1 MTNMKIRAKH
11 IALWIALFTA
21 CWATAQPQPR
31 TAEAGLSP
39 DTAGFSLLYRI
50 SGNGLERPSWLFGT
64 IHIIPDDEFFL
75 TENTKQAFAQAERV
89 VFEIDMEEM
98 MDFGSQ
104 LALMSKAMMDD
115 GLTLRDLLEEED
127 YALVKAHFEKMGLP
141 LFLFE
146 RFKPMFLT
154 VFASTDMEGGSPFE
168 AQQGMVSYEMVLM
181 DMAQKAGKDIDG
193 LETAEF
199 QMSLF
204 DSIPYDE
211 QAKMLVETIRQA
223 QADTAQT
230 GELERLYELYKQGDI
245 EALQQSISTDE
256 QGLAPYEELLL
267 VRRNENWIPVM
278 ERIMREG
285 SAFFAVGAGHL
296 GGPKG
301 VVNLLRQA
309 GYTVEPVPMK

>member
-1 MTNMKIRAKH
+1 MKIRAKH
-11 IALWIALFTA
+11 IGLWIALLIA
-21 CWATAQPQPR
+21 CRGMAQPPAQP
-31 TAEAGLSP
+31 AEARVAA
-39 DTAGFSLLYRI
+39 DTDTLQFSLLYRI
-50 SGNGLERPSWLFGT
+50 SGNGLEQPSWLFGT
-64 IHIIPDDEFFL
+64 IHIIPDDDFFL
-75 TENTKQAFAQAERV
+75 TENTKQAFARAERV

-98 MDFGSQ
+98 MNFGAQ

-115 GLTLRDLLEEED
+115 GLTLRDLLDEEE
-127 YALVKAHFEKMGLP
+127 YGLVEAHFEKMGLP

-154 VFASTDMEGGSPFE
+154 VFASADMEGGNPFGGR
-168 AQQGMVSYEMVLM
+168 QGMVSYEMVLM
-181 DMAQKAGKDIDG
+181 DMARKAGKEIDG

-204 DSIPYDE
+204 DSIPYAE
-211 QAKMLVETIRQA
+211 QAKMLVESIRQA
-223 QADTAQT
+223 EADTAET
-230 GELERLYELYKQGDI
+230 SELEELYERYKQGDI
-245 EALQQSISTDE
+245 EALQQSIASDE
-256 QGLAPYEELLL
+256 QGLGPYEELLL

-301 VVNLLRQA
+301 VVSLLRQA
-309 GYTVEPVPMK
+309 GYVVEPVPMK